1 MAGLDDLRRELAR
14 LEKSA
19 TAKISRNR
27 RKGIELGGSEFDPR
41 IGPDAPGKRHNRRQL
56 ERAIKSV
63 QEFNNRNTQFTALS
77 GGVIAPSALV
87 NETMRN
93 QRRYNRKVD
102 IEIGRIADV
111 RLPNAG
117 DAPDNPTGMTVGERD
132 ASLFED
138 QNKRAKR
145 ATGEANRRLY
155 EPMTIK
161 PQHIA
166 SVRGLELLNKSLKD
180 KLRREYK
187 PENIERQRKEFSQMM
202 KKTGNKKAIEL
213 AARLTDHQFDILWN
227 YGNFATD
234 TSRDYERIKKL
245 ATGGASA
252 EYDKVHEDATADIMQ
267 SLQWA
272 TFLPE
277 KPQPQRRR
285 R

>member
-27 RKGIELGGSEFDPR
+27 RKGIELGGSEYDPR

-56 ERAIKSV
+56 ERAIANV
-63 QEFNNRNTQFTALS
+63 REFNSRNTQFTALS

-87 NETMRN
+87 NEVMRN

-102 IEIGRIADV
+102 IEVSRVQDF

-117 DAPDNPTGMTVGERD
+117 DEPNKPTGMTIAERD

-161 PQHIA
+161 PQHVA
-166 SVRGLELLNKSLKD
+166 SVRGLELLNKSLKS

-187 PENIERQRKEFSQMM
+187 PENLERQRKEFEQMM
-202 KKTGNKKAIEL
+202 KVAGNKEAIEL
-213 AARLTDHQFDILWN
+213 GRRLTDHQFDILWN

-234 TSRDYERIKKL
+234 TSRDYARVKKL

-252 EYDKVHEDATADIMQ
+252 EYDRVHEEATEDIMQ

-272 TFLPE
+272 HFLPE
-277 KPQPQRRR
+277 KPTSGRRKK
-285 R
+285 